1 MTFGKRLMGIR
12 LALPRQT
19 SQREFGESL
28 GTTGDAIAAYE
39 NDKCMPSETFI
50 RLLCFKFSV
59 NEIWLRS
66 GRGSMFSKSKN
77 IVIENIDNL
86 ENIDDEDRRIV
97 TAYLTS
103 PPEVRK
109 VFKDI
114 IRKLGDIYNS
124 KNNTSVSSNSQIK
137 EESSQDQPEDTAE
150 RAKRHAEIE
159 AMLDAYEERL
169 RVKKVLTSV
178 YTDANGNGD
187 GIA

>member
-12 LALPRQT
+12 LALPRKT
-19 SQREFGESL
+19 SRREFGESL
-28 GTTGDAIAAYE
+28 GTTGEAIAAYE
-39 NDKCMPSETFI
+39 NDKDMPNETFI

-66 GRGSMFSKSKN
+66 GRGAMFYKSKN

-86 ENIDDEDRRIV
+86 ESIDDEDRRIV
-97 TAYLTS
+97 IAYLTL

-109 VFKDI
+109 AFKEM

-124 KNNTSVSSNSQIK
+124 KNNTSVSPNSQIE
-137 EESSQDQPEDTAE
+137 EESSQDQSEDIAE

-169 RVKKVLTSV
+169 RVKKVLTSM
-178 YTDANGNGD
+178 YTDTNGNGD